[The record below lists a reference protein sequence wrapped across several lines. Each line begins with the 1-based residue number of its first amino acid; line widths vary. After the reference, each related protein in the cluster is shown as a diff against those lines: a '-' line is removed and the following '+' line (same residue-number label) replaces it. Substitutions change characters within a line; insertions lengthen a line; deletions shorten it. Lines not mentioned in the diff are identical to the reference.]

1 MSLVLLC
8 HSNLNTGE
16 TNALYTLRDYRHP
29 HRSEKPWSSRCSSS
43 IESSPCSIFANWFWV
58 PLCPLYDEIQ
68 FRINPDYTIQRRFS
82 QYLKSTVAVPRR
94 MASQLLRTCTG
105 KAARNR
111 SWKSWPSSTKI
122 TRRMVKA
129 TTSRRGWSMLIMSWP
144 GKVASWFKFRVLG

>member
-16 TNALYTLRDYRHP
+16 PNSPYTLRDYRHP

-43 IESSPCSIFANWFWV
+43 IESSPCSIFADSG
-58 PLCPLYDEIQ
+58 CLYVLWRNSIPDKSRLIQ
-68 FRINPDYTIQRRFS
+68 KRFS

-129 TTSRRGWSMLIMSWP
+129 TTSRRGWSMLIVSWP
-144 GKVASWFKFRVLG
+144 EKVASWFKFRVLG